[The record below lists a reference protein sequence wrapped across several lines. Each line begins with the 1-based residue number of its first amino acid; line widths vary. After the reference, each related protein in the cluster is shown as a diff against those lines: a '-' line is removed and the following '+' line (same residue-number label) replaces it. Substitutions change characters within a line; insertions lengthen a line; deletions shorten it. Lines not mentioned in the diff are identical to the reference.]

1 MLTKTQYRTMTT
13 EINLT
18 TRILKARK
26 AGKLS
31 DGVALVIIQDL
42 LAGGTELARTTL
54 KTLHVA
60 A

>member
-1 MLTKTQYRTMTT
+1 MLTTTQYRTMTT

-42 LAGGTELARTTL
+42 LAGGTELALTTL
-54 KTLHVA
+54 KTLRGGK
-60 A
+60 

>member
-1 MLTKTQYRTMTT
+1 MMTTTQYRAMTT

-31 DGVALVIIQDL
+31 DGVALIIIQDL
-42 LAGGTELARTTL
+42 LVGGTELARTTL
-54 KTLHVA
+54 KTLRA

>member
-1 MLTKTQYRTMTT
+1 MQTQAFYRAQNT

-31 DGVALVIIQDL
+31 DGVALIIIQDL
-42 LAGGTELARTTL
+42 LDGGTELALTTL
-54 KTLHVA
+54 KALRGGK
-60 A
+60 